1 MKLTA
6 LLITVLA
13 TMTFAITDTS
23 ATYNAWKS
31 YYLDAERLM
40 ADGRFPE
47 ALSFAKLSVT
57 ESRNRHGEE
66 TINTVKSLALQS
78 ELTKASGNYKRAVKL
93 QSDAYDLI
101 KRIKGAHDPN
111 TITALC
117 RLAQLAT
124 LAGNSKTGEAYYRD
138 ALATCQDANRQGC
151 ITAAGPM
158 MGLAQ
163 VLVSEGRYAEAEEL
177 YLLAIERF
185 CCFSKYRPA
194 LKLKM
199 AGAFESLGAMYGT
212 SGDYSKAA
220 RCYSKSEKIY
230 RSQRVVPLEQL
241 GKILLSLGNTYSK
254 LGKPE
259 RSLKCYKEAL
269 RIFEYEGNTSPK
281 PMGLVCKGLGD
292 IFRGKGNLELA
303 ANYYK
308 KAVTHFQTLDFVGR
322 PLFAK
327 TIKSLSEV
335 YREMGKESE
344 ARMMQSKFLAM
355 D

>member
-1 MKLTA
+1 LKLIS
-6 LLITVLA
+6 LLIAVLA
-13 TMTFAITDTS
+13 TLTFAIPDGS
-23 ATYNAWKS
+23 ASYIAWKS
-31 YYLDAERLM
+31 NYLNAERLM

-57 ESRNRHGEE
+57 ESRNRHGEQ
-66 TINTVKSLALQS
+66 TMNTVKSLELQAG
-78 ELTKASGNYKRAVKL
+78 LTRASGNYKRAVKL

-101 KRIKGAHDPN
+101 KRFKGAHDPN
-111 TITALC
+111 TIASLC
-117 RLAQLAT
+117 RLAQLST

-151 ITAAGPM
+151 ITATEPV

-163 VLVSEGRYAEAEEL
+163 VLVSQGRYTEAEEL
-177 YLLAIERF
+177 YLLAIDRF

-220 RCYSKSEKIY
+220 ACYSKSEKIY

-241 GKILLSLGNTYSK
+241 GQILLSLGNTYSK

-259 RSLKCYKEAL
+259 RSLKCYKESL
-269 RIFEYEGNTSPK
+269 GIFEYEGNTAPNS
-281 PMGLVCKGLGD
+281 MGLVFKGLGD

-308 KAVTHFQTLDFVGR
+308 KAVTQFQTVAFVGR
-322 PLFAK
+322 PLFAE

-335 YREMGKESE
+335 YREMGMESE
-344 ARMMQSKFLAM
+344 ARMLQSKFLAM
-355 D
+355 N